1 MWKMAKKDWGIYIE
15 KSNVKILLIIVF
27 LNGDT
32 LTIKGS
38 KDTKDFEA
46 ALF

>member
-1 MWKMAKKDWGIYIE
+1 MAKKDWGIYIE
-15 KSNVKILLIIVF
+15 KFDVKILLIIVF
-27 LNGDT
+27 LNGDV
-32 LTIKGS
+32 LTIRDS